1 MNVIAD
7 TCFWISLCDP
17 KDSNHEETVLMM
29 ETIMQNGSIRL
40 LVPHPVLYESL
51 CSKMVRKPNQVQTL
65 TSYFNLVDKVADEEY
80 IDDAYSVIVDQAFHS
95 SGEASMVDIVIMKMS
110 VDPKNQVKGIL
121 TRNGRDFA
129 QFCMKRRIPMIN
141 NISVLNAF

>member
-1 MNVIAD
+1 
-7 TCFWISLCDP
+7 
-17 KDSNHEETVLMM
+17 
-29 ETIMQNGSIRL
+29 
-40 LVPHPVLYESL
+40 
-51 CSKMVRKPNQVQTL
+51 MVRKPNQVQTL